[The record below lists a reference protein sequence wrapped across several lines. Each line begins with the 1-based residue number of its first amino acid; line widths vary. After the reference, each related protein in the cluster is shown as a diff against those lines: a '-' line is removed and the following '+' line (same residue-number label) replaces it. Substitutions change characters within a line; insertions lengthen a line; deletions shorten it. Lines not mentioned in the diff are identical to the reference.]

1 MINAPSFSVV
11 LPAYNNAATVIP
23 AIESILHQT
32 YPPLEVI
39 VIDDGSTDST
49 PTLVQTRFGDL
60 VRLLIFPE
68 NQGPAAAR
76 NAGLEQASGTH
87 IAFLD
92 ADDTWLPQKLEAMAG
107 VLHQFPDTHLLFHAH
122 SLLPVSIQEVAPQQ
136 VPFRNL
142 LWRNP
147 VATPCA
153 VVRNDGLRFDNQLR
167 WMEDWDFFLRA
178 AEAGPVMYLPQ
189 PFTVLGRPIL
199 SAGGQS
205 SAHWQMRKAE
215 MQVLFRFARRQQGYW
230 PLVPGW
236 ILFILAKHLYQSAL
250 RLG

>member
-1 MINAPSFSVV
+1 MINVPSFSVV

-23 AIESILHQT
+23 AIESILTQT

-39 VIDDGSTDST
+39 VIDDGSTDGT
-49 PTLVQTRFGDL
+49 ATLVQTRFGDT
-60 VRLLIFPE
+60 VRLVIFPE

-92 ADDTWLPQKLEAMAG
+92 ADDIWRPQKLEAMAA
-107 VLHQFPDTHLLFHAH
+107 VLAQFPDTSLVFHLH
-122 SLLPVSIQEVAPQQ
+122 SLSVERLQAVQPQR

-153 VVRNDGLRFDNQLR
+153 VVRNDGRRFDRRLR

-178 AEAGPVMYLPQ
+178 AEAGTVILLPQ
-189 PFTVLGRPIL
+189 PLTILGRPIL

-215 MQVLFRFARRQQGYW
+215 MQVLLRFAQRQNAYW

-236 ILFILAKHLYQSAL
+236 LLFMLAKHLYQSAR
-250 RLG
+250 RLD